1 MKPKRKCNA
10 EMTTDQDFVDCPKN
24 SLWGGSD
31 AIFAVRLVDWQRRCG
46 RRDLP
51 WQGNDP
57 YRVWLSEV
65 MLQQTQV
72 RTVLP
77 YFARFVARF
86 PTVEALAAAP
96 LDEVLALWSGL
107 GYYARARHLHAAARL
122 WVARWPRS
130 CPRGA
135 QEWVQLPGVG
145 RSTAAAIAA
154 FVQGERVPILD
165 GNVQRV
171 LCRLFAVE
179 EDPRAAATAGR
190 LWDLAQSLL
199 PHDSDDM
206 PAYTQGMMD
215 LGALV
220 CTRARPR
227 CDVCPVVDLCAA
239 HCLGIAAE
247 LPRKR
252 ARAPVPEQDLRWG
265 WYEEDGAVWLVRR
278 APQGI
283 WGGLWCLPQEDQAP
297 PGAWRAAGE
306 IARLTHRL
314 THFTLKITVT
324 RYLPQAPRAAEPA
337 AAWGEG
343 ARCLAPADALALGV
357 PQPLRR
363 LLERAVDSLAESG
376 NEGERRIGVAKGKF
390 EVLERIDGHDK
401 EIERLLRGG
410 GKP

>member
-1 MKPKRKCNA
+1 MMPKRECIA
-10 EMTTDQDFVDCPKN
+10 ETMTGQEIPFLPENSRTDG
-24 SLWGGSD
+24 L
-31 AIFAVRLVDWQRRCG
+31 AATFAARLVDWQQRCG
-46 RRDLP
+46 RHDLP
-51 WQGNDP
+51 WQGDDP

-86 PTVEALAAAP
+86 PTVEVLAAAP

-122 WVARWPRS
+122 WVARWPGT
-130 CPRGA
+130 CPQGA
-135 QEWVQLPGVG
+135 QEWAQLPGVG

-154 FVQGERVPILD
+154 FVQRERVPILD

-179 EDPRAAATAGR
+179 ADPRAAAAARR
-190 LWDLAQSLL
+190 LWDVAHALL
-199 PHDSDDM
+199 PRDPEDM

-227 CDVCPVVDLCAA
+227 CDLCPVTELCAA
-239 HCLGIAAE
+239 HRLGIAAQ

-252 ARAPVPEQDLRWG
+252 ARAPVPEQDVRWG

-283 WGGLWCLPQEDQAP
+283 WGGLWCLPSADEAP
-297 PGAWRAAGE
+297 PGRWRTAGE

-324 RYLPQAPRAAEPA
+324 RYLPETSHAAEPA
-337 AAWGEG
+337 KAWAET
-343 ARCLAPADALALGV
+343 ARCLTPHEALALGV

-363 LLERAVDSLAESG
+363 LLERAADAPIEHAKG
-376 NEGERRIGVAKGKF
+376 NMRRFGVAKGKF
-390 EVLERIDGHDK
+390 EVSERIDEHDEDVARLFRGK
-401 EIERLLRGG
+401 E
-410 GKP
+410 KP

>member
-1 MKPKRKCNA
+1 MMPKRECIA
-10 EMTTDQDFVDCPKN
+10 ETMTGQEIPFLPEN
-24 SLWGGSD
+24 SLAAES
-31 AIFAVRLVDWQRRCG
+31 AETFAARLVAWQRRCG
-46 RRDLP
+46 RNDLP
-51 WQGNDP
+51 WQGSDP

-77 YFARFVARF
+77 YFSRFLARF

-122 WVARWPRS
+122 WVTRWPGS
-130 CPRGA
+130 CPQGA
-135 QEWVQLPGVG
+135 QEWAQLPGVG

-154 FVQGERVPILD
+154 FVQRERVPILD

-179 EDPRAAATAGR
+179 EDPRAAATAHR
-190 LWDLAQSLL
+190 LWDAAQALL

-220 CTRARPR
+220 CTRSRPR
-227 CDVCPVVDLCAA
+227 CDVCPVVELCAA
-239 HCLGIAAE
+239 HRLGIAAE

-252 ARAPVPEQDLRWG
+252 ARAPVPEQELRWG

-283 WGGLWCLPQEDQAP
+283 WGGLWCLPPADEAP
-297 PGAWRAAGE
+297 PGRWRAAGE

-324 RYLPQAPRAAEPA
+324 RYLPETPWAAEPA
-337 AAWGEG
+337 AAWGED
-343 ARCLAPADALALGV
+343 ARCLAPPEALALGV

>member
-1 MKPKRKCNA
+1 MMGQEIPFLPENSR
-10 EMTTDQDFVDCPKN
+10 TDG
-24 SLWGGSD
+24 L
-31 AIFAVRLVDWQRRCG
+31 AATFAARLVDWQRRCG
-46 RRDLP
+46 RHDLP
-51 WQGNDP
+51 WQGDDP

-122 WVARWPRS
+122 WVARWPGT
-130 CPRGA
+130 CPQGA
-135 QEWVQLPGVG
+135 QEWAQLPGVG

-154 FVQGERVPILD
+154 FVQREQVPILD

-179 EDPRAAATAGR
+179 EDPRAAAAARR
-190 LWDLAQSLL
+190 LWDAAHALL
-199 PHDSDDM
+199 PRDPDDM

-227 CDVCPVVDLCAA
+227 CDLCPVAELCAGYR
-239 HCLGIAAE
+239 LGIAAQ

-252 ARAPVPEQDLRWG
+252 AREPLPQQELRWG
-265 WYEEDGAVWLVRR
+265 WYEEDGALWLVRR

-314 THFTLKITVT
+314 THFMLKITVT
-324 RYLPQAPRAAEPA
+324 RYLSATPRAAEPA
-337 AAWGEG
+337 APWGQE
-343 ARCLAPADALALGV
+343 ARCLAPRDALALGV

-363 LLERAVDSLAESG
+363 LLERAVDRSSLLHLA
-376 NEGERRIGVAKGKF
+376 R
-390 EVLERIDGHDK
+390 
-401 EIERLLRGG
+401 
-410 GKP
+410 

>member
-1 MKPKRKCNA
+1 MMGQEIPFLP
-10 EMTTDQDFVDCPKN
+10 EN
-24 SLWGGSD
+24 SL
-31 AIFAVRLVDWQRRCG
+31 AAEAAETFAVRLVAWQRRCG
-46 RRDLP
+46 RNDLP
-51 WQGNDP
+51 WQGSDP

-77 YFARFVARF
+77 YFSRFLARF

-122 WVARWPRS
+122 WVTRWPGS
-130 CPRGA
+130 CPQGA
-135 QEWVQLPGVG
+135 QEWAQLPGVG

-154 FVQGERVPILD
+154 FVQRERVPILD

-179 EDPRAAATAGR
+179 EDPRAAATARR
-190 LWDLAQSLL
+190 LWDAAHALL
-199 PHDSDDM
+199 PRDPDDM

-220 CTRARPR
+220 CTRTRPR
-227 CDVCPVVDLCAA
+227 CDLCPVAELCAA
-239 HCLGIAAE
+239 HRLGIAAQ

-252 ARAPVPEQDLRWG
+252 ARAPVPEQDVRWG

-283 WGGLWCLPQEDQAP
+283 WGGLWCLPPADEAP
-297 PGAWRAAGE
+297 PGSWRATGE

-324 RYLPQAPRAAEPA
+324 RYLPETPRAAEPA
-337 AAWGEG
+337 AAWGED
-343 ARCLAPADALALGV
+343 ARCLAPHEALALGV

-363 LLERAVDSLAESG
+363 LLERAVDAPIEHAKG
-376 NEGERRIGVAKGKF
+376 NMRRLGVAKGKF
-390 EVLERIDGHDK
+390 EVSERIDEHDEDVARLFRGK
-401 EIERLLRGG
+401 E
-410 GKP
+410 KP